1 MALIGIQNIVYI
13 WDGNGFEDIIRLIM
27 YKFLLFFSE
36 LARNFEPLIK
46 VTESNNM
53 NQFMREDIQKQGKE
67 LKLPVPI

>member
-1 MALIGIQNIVYI
+1 MALIGIQNIVYLR
-13 WDGNGFEDIIRLIM
+13 DGNGFEDIIRLIM
-27 YKFLLFFSE
+27 YKFLLFFSA

-53 NQFMREDIQKQGKE
+53 NQFMREDIQEQGKE